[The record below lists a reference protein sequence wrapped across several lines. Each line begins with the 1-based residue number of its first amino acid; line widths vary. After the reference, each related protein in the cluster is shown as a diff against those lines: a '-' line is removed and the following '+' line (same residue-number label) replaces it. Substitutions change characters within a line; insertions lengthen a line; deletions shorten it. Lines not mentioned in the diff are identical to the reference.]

1 MDKIP
6 AALQHKIDYI
16 NALDIP
22 VEQKSRRIAVAI
34 LDYWS
39 LDASMSSWYLN
50 DIASLIA
57 GANTGDSKGQI
68 KRVNA
73 HISTLDALLE
83 MGVNGGRCGGLPSKN
98 GGEGGYGLDADSLG
112 AVLGSEPAKIMKP
125 APVDYNAI
133 YLTCCV
139 AATFALSGAVGLMLG
154 VIFGSSL

>member
-16 NALDIP
+16 KALDIP

-57 GANTGDSKGQI
+57 GANTGDSKAQI

-83 MGVNGGRCGGLPSKN
+83 MGVNNATMSSGTPMPHKRVIC
-98 GGEGGYGLDADSLG
+98 ED
-112 AVLGSEPAKIMKP
+112 VKIMDP
-125 APVDYNAI
+125 APVDYNAL

-139 AATFALSGAVGLMLG
+139 FAVFILCGAVGLMLCA
-154 VIFGSSL
+154 ILEA